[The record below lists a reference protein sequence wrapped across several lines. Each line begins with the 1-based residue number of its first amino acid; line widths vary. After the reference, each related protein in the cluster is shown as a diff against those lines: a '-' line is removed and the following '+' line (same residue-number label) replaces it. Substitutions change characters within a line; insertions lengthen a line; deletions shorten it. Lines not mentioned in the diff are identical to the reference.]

1 MTEPELKIKLEFIS
15 GLKEVVINEIKQ
27 FPNLNIIKIEE
38 SFIHLD
44 FTQDIS
50 LLKDLRSILRAFI
63 IIESYNYNPPYINN
77 HKSIIGNMISLITKE
92 DNSFETF
99 KIICAG
105 SDSLIIQSISDY
117 IQSTYGLTE
126 SEDADMKIHIIK
138 NGGIWEVGA
147 QISPKPLS
155 VRSYKVRDMEGAMN
169 PTIAYA
175 VNSLCGLESVESY
188 LNIFSGSAT
197 LLIEAGQCYKNIK
210 QLIGFDNN
218 KEALSLSIKNIKEA
232 GLIKVIK
239 VKEADIFDK
248 PSFGMFDA
256 ITADLPFGM
265 LVSKFENLETLYQ
278 SFIEYSRKTL
288 KDEGV
293 LVVYT
298 VKSDMLKKII
308 KQSEFKIINSL
319 KLELITST
327 KAFIYPSIFVCKLK

>member
-1 MTEPELKIKLEFIS
+1 
-15 GLKEVVINEIKQ
+15 
-27 FPNLNIIKIEE
+27 
-38 SFIHLD
+38 
-44 FTQDIS
+44 
-50 LLKDLRSILRAFI
+50 
-63 IIESYNYNPPYINN
+63 
-77 HKSIIGNMISLITKE
+77 MISLIIKE

-117 IQSTYGLTE
+117 IQNTYGLI
-126 SEDADMKIHIIK
+126 EDENADLKIHIIK
-138 NGGIWEVGA
+138 QGGIWEVGA

-175 VNSLCGLESVESY
+175 ANSLCDLENTNSY

-218 KEALSLSIKNIKEA
+218 KEALSLSIKNIREA
-232 GLIKVIK
+232 GLIKAIK

-248 PSFGMFDA
+248 PSFGMFDV

-278 SFIEYSRKTL
+278 SFIEYSRKAL
-288 KDEGV
+288 KDKGV

-319 KLELITST
+319 ELELITSS
-327 KAFIYPSIFVCKLK
+327 KAFFYPSIFVCKLR

>member
-1 MTEPELKIKLEFIS
+1 MIKPELKIKLEFIS
-15 GLKEVVINEIKQ
+15 GLKGIVINEIKQ

-44 FTQDIS
+44 FIQDIS
-50 LLKDLRSILRAFI
+50 LLKDLRSVLRAFV
-63 IIESYNYNPPYINN
+63 IIESYNYNPPYIAN
-77 HKSIIGNMISLITKE
+77 HKSIIGNMVSLITKE
-92 DNSFETF
+92 DNSFKNF

-105 SDSLIIQSISDY
+105 SDSLIIQNIADY
-117 IQSTYGLTE
+117 IQNTYGLIE
-126 SEDADMKIHIIK
+126 DEDADLKIHIIK
-138 NGGIWEVGA
+138 QGGIWEVGA

-155 VRSYKVRDMEGAMN
+155 VRSYKVRDMEGSMN

-175 VNSLCGLESVESY
+175 VNSLCDLENIDSY

-218 KEALSLSIKNIKEA
+218 KEALSLSIKNIRKA
-232 GLIKVIK
+232 GLIKAIK

-248 PSFGMFDA
+248 PSFGMFDV

-265 LVSKFENLETLYQ
+265 LVSKFEDLEALYKN
-278 SFIEYSRKTL
+278 FIEYSRKSL
-288 KDEGV
+288 KEKGI

-319 KLELITST
+319 ELELITSS

>member
-1 MTEPELKIKLEFIS
+1 MTKPELKIKLEFIS
-15 GLKEVVINEIKQ
+15 GLKDVVINEIKQ

-44 FTQDIS
+44 FIQDIS

-63 IIESYNYNPPYINN
+63 IIESYNYNPLYIAN
-77 HKSIIGNMISLITKE
+77 HKSIIGNMISLITKD

-105 SDSLIIQSISDY
+105 SDSLIIQNISDY
-117 IQSTYGLTE
+117 IQNTYGLTKN
-126 SEDADMKIHIIK
+126 EDADMKIHIIK
-138 NGGIWEVGA
+138 NGRTWEVGA
-147 QISPKPLS
+147 QISSKPLS

-169 PTIAYA
+169 STIAYA
-175 VNSLCGLESVESY
+175 LNSLCGLENAESY

-210 QLIGFDNN
+210 QLIGYDNN
-218 KEALSLSIKNIKEA
+218 KEALSLSIKNIREA

-248 PSFGMFDA
+248 PLFGMFDV

-265 LVSKFENLETLYQ
+265 LVSKFENLETLYR
-278 SFIEYSRKTL
+278 SFIEYSQKTL
-288 KDEGV
+288 KDNGV

-298 VKSDMLKKII
+298 VKSDILKKII

-319 KLELITST
+319 KLKLITSS
-327 KAFIYPSIFVCKLK
+327 KGFIYPSIFVCKLK